1 MQIPVRYE
9 NGCLVPYT
17 PQNAE
22 ELAKKLKG
30 KEGEM
35 IGIELITHRNYGN
48 LQRLFTFIE
57 AVFEMQEHYPSKEHL
72 RIALT
77 VKAGWCDVVISH
89 KGETSYQAKSISY
102 KSIPDEDDFKPFFKR
117 FRDAAFLML
126 QEMGRNLTDEE
137 FNRLT
142 SYD

>member
-30 KEGEM
+30 KEGQM
-35 IGIELITHRNYGN
+35 LAVNLDTHRNYGN
-48 LQRLFTFIE
+48 LQRLFTFIKS
-57 AVFEMQEHYPSKEHL
+57 VFEMQEHYQNTEQL
-72 RIALT
+72 RIALAI
-77 VKAGWCDVVISH
+77 KSGWCDVIISH
-89 KGETSYQAKSISY
+89 KGKTSYQAKSISY
-102 KSIPDEDDFKPFFKR
+102 KSIPDEEKFREVFKM
-117 FRDAAFLML
+117 FRDAAHEML
-126 QEMGRNLTDEE
+126 QEMGRNLTDEQ